1 MTRCLTILVLTI
13 LAAVAGPSSGGDDGE
28 RVTRYDNHR
37 LVRAWPQSADQ
48 IEKLHDLGAMLL
60 SDHEGIG
67 GAPVD
72 Y

>member
-1 MTRCLTILVLTI
+1 MLIA
-13 LAAVAGPSSGGDDGE
+13 AAVFALGAAPAPDGPTDL
-28 RVTRYDNHR
+28 RLDNHR